1 MKRGYRNNNP
11 LNIRRGAN
19 AWLGLKPTQTDEEFC
34 QFQSMAWGFRAA
46 FRLLRTYR
54 VQHGCHSIRSII
66 SRFAPA
72 YENNTEAYIKFVSKK
87 VGVAPDYLIAGND
100 KDIMIR
106 IVKAMSTFEN
116 GSAPRHEDVMEGYR
130 LAFEERRAQPQN
142 NQPNNQITKQPNNKC
157 HEKP

>member
-1 MKRGYRNNNP
+1 MTRGYRNNNP

-54 VQHGCHSIRSII
+54 VKYGCNTIKGVV

-72 YENNTEAYIKFVSKK
+72 SENDTEAYIRFVSKK
-87 VGVAPDYLIAGND
+87 VGVAPDFLIAGND
-100 KDIMIR
+100 KDLMIR
-106 IVKAMSTFEN
+106 IVKAMATFEN
-116 GSAPRHEDVMEGYR
+116 GSAPRHDDVMEGFR
-130 LAFEERRAQPQN
+130 LAFEER
-142 NQPNNQITKQPNNKC
+142 
-157 HEKP
+157 

>member
-19 AWLGLKPTQTDEEFC
+19 AWLGLSPTQTDGEFC
-34 QFQSMAWGFRAA
+34 QFQSMPWGFRAA

-54 VQHGCHSIRSII
+54 VKYGCNTIKSIV
-66 SRFAPA
+66 SRFAPPC
-72 YENNTEAYIKFVSKK
+72 ENNTEAYIKFVSSK

-116 GSAPRHEDVMEGYR
+116 GSAPRHEDVMEGYK
-130 LAFEERRAQPQN
+130 LSL
-142 NQPNNQITKQPNNKC
+142 
-157 HEKP
+157 